1 MKYKFET
8 DSKEEALRITLALDM
23 ALGISDFDQWLRAQ
37 IKYQDRDLQDIR
49 DEFNR
54 TFLDRGVDIDT
65 IIS

>member
-23 ALGISDFDQWLRAQ
+23 ALGIHDFDQWLRAQ